1 MYYCCDVVLW
11 LAMRLC
17 DSIDMTYHC
26 CNIVLWLAI
35 RLCVPID
42 DVTSYNCCNI
52 ALWLA
57 RRQCDTIDDVTSIDD
72 VLYHVHI
79 VVTYC
84 AVVGKAAVRLN

>member
-35 RLCVPID
+35 RLCVAID
-42 DVTSYNCCNI
+42 DVTSY
-52 ALWLA
+52 
-57 RRQCDTIDDVTSIDD
+57 T
-72 VLYHVHI
+72 I
-79 VVTYC
+79 VVILRCGWQGGSATQLMMLHHEPLLRYC
-84 AVVGKAAVRLN
+84 AVVGMAAVRLN